1 VTKERLE
8 LGKEGEDLAL
18 RKVESLGYT
27 CIERNYRCSLGE
39 LDLVARD
46 GETLVFIEIKTRKG
60 KSLDYAKE
68 AVHARKQRQM
78 SKVALAYM
86 KKNGCQDAKA
96 RFDVVVIHQ
105 QGFHTEIEVIRNA
118 FDLAYP

>member
-1 VTKERLE
+1 VTRERLQ

-18 RKVESLGYT
+18 KKVESLGYR
-27 CIERNYRCSLGE
+27 CVARNYRCSLGE

-86 KKNGCQDAKA
+86 KKNGCEEARA

-105 QGFHTEIEVIRNA
+105 KGLVREIEVIRNA

>member
-1 VTKERLE
+1 VTRERLE
-8 LGKEGEDLAL
+8 LGKDGEDLAL
-18 RKVESLGYT
+18 KKVESLGYQ
-27 CIERNYRCSLGE
+27 CIARNYRCSVGE

-86 KKNGCQDAKA
+86 KKTGCEDAKA

-105 QGFHTEIEVIRNA
+105 KGTEREIEVIRNA

>member
-1 VTKERLE
+1 VTRERLE
-8 LGKEGEDLAL
+8 FGKEGEDLAL
-18 RKVESLGYT
+18 KKVESLGYQ
-27 CIERNYRCSLGE
+27 CIARNYRCSLGE

-46 GETLVFIEIKTRKG
+46 GETLVFIEIKTRRG

-86 KKNGCQDAKA
+86 KKTGCEDAKA

-105 QGFHTEIEVIRNA
+105 KGTDREIEVIRNA

>member
-1 VTKERLE
+1 VTRARLE

-18 RKVESLGYT
+18 KKVESLGYR
-27 CIERNYRCSLGE
+27 CIARNYRCSLGE
-39 LDLVARD
+39 LDLIARD

-60 KSLDYAKE
+60 RSLDYAKE

-86 KKNGCQDAKA
+86 KSTGCEDAKA

-105 QGFHTEIEVIRNA
+105 KGLDKEIEVIRNA